1 MSAADAA
8 GRPALGRAARPQRV
22 LMSADAVGGVWRY
35 ALDLATGLRA
45 LSRDQRTVIV
55 LHHLAGLPI
64 GEIAGE
70 LGIPS
75 GTVKTRLHRGR
86 AALARALAVHPEEV
100 THG

>member
-1 MSAADAA
+1 M
-8 GRPALGRAARPQRV
+8 
-22 LMSADAVGGVWRY
+22 
-35 ALDLATGLRA
+35 
-45 LSRDQRTVIV
+45 IV
-55 LHHLAGLPI
+55 LHHLAGLPV

-70 LGIPS
+70 LGIPA